1 MKDRRSILYISIW
14 LYANQNIPNVHKG
27 LIMSEEQILKDIEEM
42 MQVVQKEKEEMI
54 KMLAMLEAEN
64 QENPFP
70 DQISK
75 SVSK

>member
-1 MKDRRSILYISIW
+1 
-14 LYANQNIPNVHKG
+14 
-27 LIMSEEQILKDIEEM
+27 MSEEQILKDIEEM

-54 KMLAMLEAEN
+54 KVLAMLEAEN

-70 DQISK
+70 DRISI